1 MAECKDINSI
11 SGRRRESERRTG
23 GMLAG
28 GLVAFPWEREGRGGK
43 GKGQVDKEGMDES
56 KGKGRVPRNRID

>member
-28 GLVAFPWEREGRGGK
+28 GLVAFLGRGREGEERGKVKWIRRGWMSQRGK
-43 GKGQVDKEGMDES
+43 VVCLGIG
-56 KGKGRVPRNRID
+56 